1 MCCLSQSGL
10 SCNLHLV
17 KSTSCVCASVDFSE
31 CVWSGN
37 PPPLDRLFPLPPE
50 VPPLP
55 CPSVTSPLAPLLAT
69 TGRSRRCSSRVFQ
82 DVIQT
87 EPHGTITRH
96 LLNVL
101 LRTPLRAG
109 FPRSPQAENLIFPFY
124 LTQPLPHAGI
134 SSAVAL
140 IIVFR
145 LPGNY
150 QSSVKASRQCEST
163 QDEGGPRPAHAD
175 TCIQRGPRVFQSR
188 AARTPRRPQGLQG
201 PSTMLTRAS
210 AVAVAAA
217 GRFS

>member
-1 MCCLSQSGL
+1 M
-10 SCNLHLV
+10 
-17 KSTSCVCASVDFSE
+17 KSTLCVCASVDFNE
-31 CVWSGN
+31 CVWSSN
-37 PPPLDRLFPLPPE
+37 PHHRWTDCFHRPERCPHSVPLGDQ
-50 VPPLP
+50 
-55 CPSVTSPLAPLLAT
+55 CPRPLLAT
-69 TGRSRRCSSRVFQ
+69 TGWSWRCPSRVFQ

-109 FPRSPQAENLIFPFY
+109 FPPSPQAENLIFPFY

-163 QDEGGPRPAHAD
+163 QDEGGPRPAQAD
-175 TCIQRGPRVFQSR
+175 TCIQRGPGVFQSR

-201 PSTMLTRAS
+201 LSTMLTSAS
-210 AVAVAAA
+210 AGAPHDS
-217 GRFS
+217 RMYFPLFSK